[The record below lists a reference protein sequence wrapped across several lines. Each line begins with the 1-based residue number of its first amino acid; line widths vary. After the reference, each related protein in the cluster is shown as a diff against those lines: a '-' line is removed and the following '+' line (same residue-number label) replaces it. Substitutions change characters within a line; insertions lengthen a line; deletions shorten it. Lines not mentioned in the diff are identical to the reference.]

1 MRHGDA
7 VGYNR
12 PLTRTLFLLSLAA
25 AACSGQR
32 LFVTALGGI
41 STLSADAAT
50 ELDTANSASLY
61 KPENGP
67 AINLA
72 AGLHLND
79 WFAVQGNWMWNRNDV
94 SFTEIQNLATL
105 VQDRHSS
112 QNAGIGDFLIY
123 FRGRQ
128 SRIRPYLS
136 TGTGFVRIAS
146 AGTGVASGT
155 ITPVPGSI
163 DTVKW
168 AFRSAVGVDLLA
180 HSGWGFRY
188 SFSETLTKNPLSRAL
203 TPAGGRRL
211 ANFQSLFG
219 VVWYF

>member
-1 MRHGDA
+1 MM
-7 VGYNR
+7 
-12 PLTRTLFLLSLAA
+12 AA

-32 LFVTALGGI
+32 FFVTALGGI

-50 ELDTANSASLY
+50 RFDTSNAASLY

-79 WFAVQGNWMWNRNDV
+79 WFALQGNWMWNRNEV
-94 SFTEIQNLATL
+94 SFTEIQDLSRL

-123 FRGRQ
+123 FRGRH

-146 AGTGVASGT
+146 MSTGVAAGAL
-155 ITPVPGSI
+155 TPVPGPI

-168 AFRSAVGVDLLA
+168 AFRSAVGVDLLTR
-180 HSGWGFRY
+180 SGWGFRY

-203 TPAGGRRL
+203 NPPGGRRL

-219 VVWYF
+219 VVRYF